1 MSTKFDAILAGV
13 LKEGAASPAGVSN
26 PTSATDTTANPQ
38 FKGSTA
44 APVAATQPGQTH
56 SPTPAPQDPNKP
68 QDNSIE
74 KDFLAFLEKNKTNPD
89 LMKVVTQIMDQH
101 AKTQQLKAAGEQQAP
116 K

>member
-1 MSTKFDAILAGV
+1 MSTKFDEILAGV
-13 LKEGAASPAGVSN
+13 LKEGAASPAGVTN
-26 PTSATDTTANPQ
+26 PTSATDTTGNPQ

-44 APVAATQPGQTH
+44 PATTPQPTGQPPQPVKE
-56 SPTPAPQDPNKP
+56 DPNKP